1 MLATFRLNLLKIK
14 TSMTSDKRDI
24 RWKQR
29 FSNYKKALSQ
39 LKKFIDKGNLS
50 DLEDQGLIKAFEY
63 TFELGWIV
71 MKDYYEYQGVANI
84 QGSRDAI
91 RLAFNRGLIKDG
103 ENWMK
108 MIESRINTSHT
119 YNEAT
124 AKEIANLII
133 DIYYPLFTEFE
144 TIMENLNSDK

>member
-1 MLATFRLNLLKIK
+1 
-14 TSMTSDKRDI
+14 MTSEKRDI

-50 DLEDQGLIKAFEY
+50 DLEEQGLIKSFEY
-63 TFELGWIV
+63 TFELGWNV
-71 MKDYYEYQGVANI
+71 MKDYYEYQGVADI

-108 MIESRINTSHT
+108 MNESRINTSYT

-124 AKEIANLII
+124 AEEIANLISN
-133 DIYYPLFTEFE
+133 IYYPLYTKFE
-144 TIMENLNSDK
+144 IAVENLNSGKQLTIKIDE